1 MAVAVS
7 YPGVYIQ
14 EVPSGSRAIAGV
26 PTSIAAFAGYTAR
39 GAVNQPEQLFSFA
52 DFERAFGGLHLD
64 SPLSYAVNHF
74 FLNGGATAWVV
85 RVAAGAAAAEIGL
98 QTLAGNLTLTA
109 IASSEGLWG
118 NSLVLNVDYATSN
131 PASSFNLTVTEL
143 EERNGRFIAARS
155 ETHRNLSMDPLSGNY
170 AISAVNASSD
180 LITLRDENAV
190 GAIQGEARS
199 RPLQNAVAGDLND
212 DVRRLSIS
220 LDGGPYYE
228 FDLFDVGG
236 SLADLTA
243 IATQIATAV
252 PTLEPGNPAFTGFTC
267 AIDGTTNEIVATS
280 GTTSRQSAV
289 SFRQA
294 SIRSATATLQL
305 GLTAGGRETQGSAPT
320 RPAATGTSGDRIPD
334 FSTVTFADPE
344 DFTVDLLDSTGGNLG
359 SETFQLQNSGLGD
372 PIVAPTSLAEAR
384 TQIETAMRGLTQDAF
399 SQARVEV
406 VDDALVIT
414 PGGADSSLRFSFSDG
429 GATALGL
436 DGGNEFEN
444 VAAYQLGV
452 GPTVA
457 AQQSAVGGADGA
469 PPTDLEVQGS
479 RAQKTGIYALED
491 VDLFNILNLPEVTDT
506 GVLANAIA
514 YAEERRSMI
523 LIDMDANVNS
533 FDEARDWINDPA
545 NAGLRHRNAVT
556 YFPRVSMPDPLQGNR
571 ARPFANSGLMAGLY
585 SRTDAAR
592 GVWKAPAGIEARL
605 RGVQALDYVLSDPEN
620 GVLNPLGLN
629 SLRTFPVF
637 GSVSWGAR
645 TMVGADALTS
655 EWKYVPVRRLALYIE
670 ESLYRGT
677 QFVVFEPN
685 DEPLWAQIRL
695 SVGSFM
701 NNLFRQGAFQ
711 GATPQDAYL
720 VRCDSSTTTQA
731 DIDLGIVNILVGFA
745 PLKPAEFVI
754 IQIQQLAGQSQA

>member
-26 PTSIAAFAGYTAR
+26 PTSIAAFVGYTAR
-39 GAVNQPEQLFSFA
+39 GPVNEPEQLFSFG

-64 SPLSYAVNHF
+64 SPLGYAVNHF
-74 FLNGGATAWVV
+74 FLNGGANAWVV
-85 RVAAGAAAAEIGL
+85 RVASGAAAAEIGL
-98 QTLAGNLTLTA
+98 QTTAGNLTLTA
-109 IASSEGLWG
+109 TAASEGLWG
-118 NSLVLNVDYATSN
+118 NALVLSVDYGTANS
-131 PASSFNLTVTEL
+131 ASSFNLTVTEL
-143 EERNGRFIAARS
+143 VERNGRFITARS
-155 ETHRNLSMDPLSGNY
+155 ETHRNLSMDSQSGNY
-170 AISAVNASSD
+170 AVAAVNANSD
-180 LITLRDENAV
+180 LVELRDEGAV
-190 GAIQGEARS
+190 GAIQGESRS
-199 RPLQNAVAGDLND
+199 RPLQNAVVNDLND
-212 DVRRLSIS
+212 DVRRLAVS

-236 SLADLTA
+236 SATDLADVATRITDAVTA
-243 IATQIATAV
+243 
-252 PTLEPGNPAFTGFTC
+252 LEPGNPAFTGFTC
-267 AIDGTTNEIVATS
+267 AIDGATNEIVATS
-280 GTTSRQSAV
+280 GSTSRQSAV

-294 SIRSATATLQL
+294 SIRSATATLLL
-305 GLTAGGRETQGSAPT
+305 GLAAGGRETQGSAPT
-320 RPAATGTSGDRIPD
+320 RPAATGTSGARIAD
-334 FSTVTFADPE
+334 FSAVVFADPE
-344 DFTVDLLDSTGGNLG
+344 DLTVDLLDSAGGNVGTL
-359 SETFQLQNSGLGD
+359 TFELQNTGLAD
-372 PIVAPTSLAEAR
+372 PIAAPASLAEAR
-384 TQIETAMRGLTQDAF
+384 AQIEAAMRGSTQDAF

-406 VDDALVIT
+406 IDEALVIT
-414 PGGADSSLRFSFSDG
+414 PGGADQSLRFTFSSG
-429 GATALGL
+429 GAALLGL
-436 DGGNEFEN
+436 TGGGSFIN

-457 AQQSAVGGADGA
+457 AQESAVGGADGA
-469 PPTDLEVQGS
+469 PPSALEIQGS
-479 RAQKTGIYALED
+479 RAQKTGIFALED
-491 VDLFNILNLPEVTDT
+491 VDLFNILNLPEVSDT

-523 LIDMDANVNS
+523 LVDMDAGVNN
-533 FDEARDWINDPA
+533 FDEAREWINDPA

-571 ARPFANSGLMAGLY
+571 SRPFANSGLMAGLY

-629 SLRTFPVF
+629 CLRTFPVF

-645 TMVGADALTS
+645 TLVGADALTS
-655 EWKYVPVRRLALYIE
+655 EWKYVPIRRLALYIE